1 MAPGDVVPEHAKQHK
16 PRERRQPRP
25 SESDCE
31 ADGSFVFEANEA
43 WKEFH
48 NSLCQFYAAGEL
60 CDVTL
65 KVGSRLIPCH
75 KLVLACVIPY
85 FRAMFLSKMA
95 EAKQELIEIRDF
107 DGDAIQDLVDFAYS
121 SRLTLTVDNVQPLLY
136 AACILQVELVARACC
151 EYMKAHFQPSNCLA
165 VRTFAESHNRV
176 DLMGMADRYACEH
189 FREVVECE
197 DFPCVSPQHLCTLL
211 SSSDLNIHSEAQVY
225 NAAVKWLK
233 ANPQHHNVW
242 LDQILSQVRLP
253 LLPVDFLTGTVAKEE
268 MIRANLKC
276 RDLLDEARNYHLHLS
291 NKMVPDFEYSIRTTP
306 RKHTAGVLF
315 CVGGRGGSG
324 DPFRSIEC
332 YSISKNSWF
341 FGPEMNSRRRHVGV
355 ISVGGKVYA
364 VGGHDGSEHLGN
376 MEVFDPLTNKWMMKA
391 SMNTK
396 RQGSGT
402 RGIALAALGG
412 PIYAIGGLDD
422 NSCFNDV
429 ERYDIESDHWS
440 AVAPMNMPRGGV
452 GSVALGSYV
461 YAVGGN
467 DGVASLS
474 SVERFDPHLNKW
486 SEVKEMGQRRAG
498 NGVSELNGC
507 LYVVGGFD
515 DNSPLSSVERFD
527 PRLHRWEYVAEL
539 TTPRGGVGVATIMG
553 RVFAVGGHNGNI
565 YLNTV
570 EAFDPRMNRWE
581 LVGSVSHCRAGAG
594 VAVCASH
601 ISQIRDVGQ
610 GSNNVVD
617 CM

>member
-1 MAPGDVVPEHAKQHK
+1 MA
-16 PRERRQPRP
+16 
-25 SESDCE
+25 SESMTPESAKHYQIKGKRQQQQQQQDRSLNS
-31 ADGSFVFEANEA
+31 DGEEVFVFEANEA
-43 WKEFH
+43 WKDFH
-48 NSLCQFYAAGEL
+48 SSLLRFYEAGEL

-65 KVGSRLIPCH
+65 KVGSKLISCH

-85 FRAMFLSKMA
+85 FRAMFLSEMA
-95 EAKQELIEIRDF
+95 EAKQTLIEIRDF
-107 DGDAIQDLVDFAYS
+107 DGDAIEDLVKFVYS

-136 AACILQVELVARACC
+136 AACILQVELVAKACC
-151 EYMKAHFQPSNCLA
+151 EYMKLHFHPSNCLA
-165 VRTFAESHNRV
+165 VRAFAESHNRI
-176 DLMGMADRYACEH
+176 DLMDMADRYACEH
-189 FREVVECE
+189 FTEVVECE
-197 DFPCVSPQHLCTLL
+197 DF
-211 SSSDLNIHSEAQVY
+211 
-225 NAAVKWLK
+225 
-233 ANPQHHNVW
+233 
-242 LDQILSQVRLP
+242 VRLP
-253 LLPVDFLTGTVAKEE
+253 LLPICFLMGVVAKEE
-268 MIRANLKC
+268 IIKQNLKC

-291 NKMVPDFEYSIRTTP
+291 SRAVPDFEYSIRTTP
-306 RKHTAGVLF
+306 RNETAGVLF

-332 YSISKNSWF
+332 YSINKNNWF

-364 VGGHDGSEHLGN
+364 VGGHDGNEHLGS
-376 MEVFDPLTNKWMMKA
+376 MEMFDPVANKWMMKA

-396 RQGSGT
+396 R
-402 RGIALAALGG
+402 RGIALASLGG

-422 NSCFNDV
+422 NTCFSDV
-429 ERYDIESDHWS
+429 ERYDIESDRWS
-440 AVAPMNMPRGGV
+440 GVASMNTPRGGV
-452 GSVALGSYV
+452 GSVALVNYV

-474 SVERFDPHLNKW
+474 SVERYNPHLDKW
-486 SEVKEMGQRRAG
+486 IEVKEMGQRRAG
-498 NGVSELNGC
+498 NGVSELHGC

-527 PRLHRWEYVAEL
+527 PRSNKWEYVAEL
-539 TTPRGGVGVATIMG
+539 TTPRGGVGIATLMG
-553 RVFAVGGHNGNI
+553 KIFAVGGHNGNA

-570 EAFDPRMNRWE
+570 EAFDPEMNRWE

-594 VAVCASH
+594 VAVCSCLS
-601 ISQIRDVGQ
+601 SQIRDVGQ

>member
-1 MAPGDVVPEHAKQHK
+1 MAPGDTAALNVKQHK
-16 PRERRQPRP
+16 LRTKCASRSPEA
-25 SESDCE
+25 ECA
-31 ADGSFVFEANEA
+31 ADGSFIFEAHEA
-43 WKEFH
+43 WKDFH
-48 NSLCQFYAAGEL
+48 NSLRQFYENGEL

-65 KVGSRLIPCH
+65 KVGTKLIPCH
-75 KLVLACVIPY
+75 KLVLACVVPY
-85 FRAMFLSKMA
+85 FRAMFLSDMA

-107 DGDAIQDLVDFAYS
+107 DGDAIQDLVRFAYS
-121 SRLTLTVDNVQPLLY
+121 SRLTLTVENVQPLLY

-151 EYMKAHFQPSNCLA
+151 EYMKAHFHPSNCLA
-165 VRTFAESHNRV
+165 VRTFAESHHRV
-176 DLMGMADRYACEH
+176 DLMDMADRYACEH
-189 FREVVECE
+189 FGQVLESD
-197 DFPCVSPQHLCTLL
+197 DFTRVSPQHLKTLL
-211 SSSDLNIHSEAQVY
+211 SSSDLNIHSETQVY
-225 NAAVKWLK
+225 EAAVKWLK
-233 ANPQHHNVW
+233 ANPQHHELW
-242 LDQILSQVRLP
+242 LHQIMSRVRLP
-253 LLPVDFLTGTVAKEE
+253 LLPVGFLTGTVAKEE
-268 MIRANLKC
+268 MIKADLSC

-291 NKMVPDFEYSIRTTP
+291 NKSVPDFEYSIRTTP

-355 ISVGGKVYA
+355 ISVEGKVYA

-376 MEVFDPLTNKWMMKA
+376 MEMFDPFTNKWMMKA

-396 RQGSGT
+396 R
-402 RGIALAALGG
+402 RGIALATLGG

-422 NSCFNDV
+422 NSCFSDV
-429 ERYDIESDHWS
+429 ERYDIEADRWS
-440 AVAPMNMPRGGV
+440 AVSPMNTPRGGV

-486 SEVKEMGQRRAG
+486 TDVREMGQRRAG

-527 PRLHRWEYVAEL
+527 PRVNHWEYVAEL
-539 TTPRGGVGVATIMG
+539 TTPRGGVGVATVMG

-570 EAFDPRMNRWE
+570 EAFEPRTNRWE

-594 VAVCASH
+594 VAVCATH

-610 GSNNVVD
+610 GSSNVAD

>member
-1 MAPGDVVPEHAKQHK
+1 MAPGDVVPDHAKQLK
-16 PRERRQPRP
+16 SKEKRP
-25 SESDCE
+25 GNRASKADCE
-31 ADGSFVFEANEA
+31 PDGSFIFEAHEA
-43 WKEFH
+43 WKDFH
-48 NSLCQFYAAGEL
+48 NSLRHFYEVGEL

-85 FRAMFLSKMA
+85 FRAMFLSEMS
-95 EAKQELIEIRDF
+95 EAKQELIEIKDF
-107 DGDAIQDLVDFAYS
+107 DGDAIQDLVHFAYS
-121 SRLTLTVDNVQPLLY
+121 SKLTLTVDNVQPLLY

-151 EYMKAHFQPSNCLA
+151 EYMKAHFHPTNCLA

-176 DLMGMADRYACEH
+176 DLMDMADRYACEH
-189 FREVVECE
+189 FTEVVECE
-197 DFPCVSPQHLCTLL
+197 DFTCVSPQHLRTLL
-211 SSSDLNIHSEAQVY
+211 SSSELNIHSETEVY

-233 ANPQHHNVW
+233 ANPQHHEAW
-242 LDQILSQVRLP
+242 LDQIMSQVRLP
-253 LLPVDFLTGTVAKEE
+253 LLPVEFLSGTVSKDE
-268 MIRANLKC
+268 MIKGNLSC
-276 RDLLDEARNYHLHLS
+276 RDLMDEARNYHLHLS
-291 NKMVPDFEYSIRTTP
+291 NKVVLDFEYSVRTIP

-332 YSISKNSWF
+332 YSITKNSWF

-355 ISVGGKVYA
+355 ISVEGKVYA
-364 VGGHDGSEHLGN
+364 VGGHDGNEHLGN
-376 MEVFDPLTNKWMMKA
+376 MEMFDPLTNKWMMKA

-396 RQGSGT
+396 R

-429 ERYDIESDHWS
+429 ERYDIESDCWS
-440 AVAPMNMPRGGV
+440 AVAPMNTPRGGV
-452 GSVALGSYV
+452 GSVALGSFV

-474 SVERFDPHLNKW
+474 SVERFNPHLNKW
-486 SEVKEMGQRRAG
+486 MEVSEMGQRRAG
-498 NGVSELNGC
+498 NGVSKLNGC

-527 PRLHRWEYVAEL
+527 PRMHRWEYVSEL
-539 TTPRGGVGVATIMG
+539 TTPRGGVGVATVMG

-570 EAFDPRMNRWE
+570 EAFEPRMNRWE

-594 VAVCASH
+594 VAVCSSH
-601 ISQIRDVGQ
+601 VSQIRDVGQ
-610 GSNNVVD
+610 GSSSVAN

>member
-1 MAPGDVVPEHAKQHK
+1 MAPDDMVPEHAKQHK
-16 PRERRQPRP
+16 LKQDKAKKCQSTIRP
-25 SESDCE
+25 DGDCE
-31 ADGSFVFEANEA
+31 PDGSFVFEAHEA
-43 WKEFH
+43 WKDFH
-48 NSLCQFYAAGEL
+48 NSLRQFYEVGEL

-85 FRAMFLSKMA
+85 FRAMFLSEMS
-95 EAKQELIEIRDF
+95 EAKQNLIEIKDF
-107 DGDAIQDLVDFAYS
+107 DGDAIHDLVRFAYS

-151 EYMKAHFQPSNCLA
+151 EYMKAHFHPSNCLA

-176 DLMGMADRYACEH
+176 DLMDMADRYACEN
-189 FREVVECE
+189 FREVVDCE
-197 DFPCVSPQHLCTLL
+197 DFPCVSPQHLRTLL
-211 SSSDLNIHSEAQVY
+211 SSNDLNIHSETQVY

-233 ANPQHHNVW
+233 ANPQHHEAW
-242 LDQILSQVRLP
+242 LDHIMSQVRLP
-253 LLPVDFLTGTVAKEE
+253 LLPVDFLTGTVAKED
-268 MIRANLKC
+268 MIKANLSC

-291 NKMVPDFEYSIRTTP
+291 NKVVPDFQYSFRTMP
-306 RKHTAGVLF
+306 RKHTA
-315 CVGGRGGSG
+315 
-324 DPFRSIEC
+324 
-332 YSISKNSWF
+332 
-341 FGPEMNSRRRHVGV
+341 
-355 ISVGGKVYA
+355 GKVYA

-376 MEVFDPLTNKWMMKA
+376 MEMFDPLTNKWMMKA

-396 RQGSGT
+396 R

-429 ERYDIESDHWS
+429 ERYDIESDRWS
-440 AVAPMNMPRGGV
+440 AVAPMNTPRGGV
-452 GSVALGSYV
+452 GSVALGSFV

-486 SEVKEMGQRRAG
+486 TDVREMGQRRAG

-527 PRLHRWEYVAEL
+527 PRLSRWDYVSEL
-539 TTPRGGVGVATIMG
+539 TTPRGGVGVATVMG

-594 VAVCASH
+594 VAVCSSH

-610 GSNNVVD
+610 GSSNVVD

>member
-1 MAPGDVVPEHAKQHK
+1 MMAPGDMVPEHGKQHK
-16 PRERRQPRP
+16 PRNKCVPRSP
-25 SESDCE
+25 DGECE
-31 ADGSFVFEANEA
+31 ADGSFVFEAQEA
-43 WKEFH
+43 WKDFH
-48 NSLCQFYAAGEL
+48 NSLRQFYENGEL

-65 KVGSRLIPCH
+65 KVGSKLIPCH

-85 FRAMFLSKMA
+85 FRAMFLSDMS
-95 EAKQELIEIRDF
+95 EAKQDLIEIRDF
-107 DGDAIQDLVDFAYS
+107 DGDAIQDLVRFAYS

-151 EYMKAHFQPSNCLA
+151 EYMKAHFHPSNCLA

-176 DLMGMADRYACEH
+176 DLMDMADRYACEH
-189 FREVVECE
+189 FREVVDCE
-197 DFPCVSPQHLCTLL
+197 DFPCVSPQHLKTLL
-211 SSSDLNIHSEAQVY
+211 SSSDLNIHSETQVY
-225 NAAVKWLK
+225 KAAVKWLK
-233 ANPQHHNVW
+233 ANPQHHEIW
-242 LDQILSQVRLP
+242 LDQIMSQVRLP

-268 MIRANLKC
+268 MIKSNLSC

-291 NKMVPDFEYSIRTTP
+291 NKSVPDFEYSVRTTP
-306 RKHTAGVLF
+306 RKHTA
-315 CVGGRGGSG
+315 
-324 DPFRSIEC
+324 
-332 YSISKNSWF
+332 
-341 FGPEMNSRRRHVGV
+341 
-355 ISVGGKVYA
+355 GKVYA

-376 MEVFDPLTNKWMMKA
+376 MEMFDPLTNKWMMKA

-396 RQGSGT
+396 R

-422 NSCFNDV
+422 NSCFSDV
-429 ERYDIESDHWS
+429 ERYDIESDRWS
-440 AVAPMNMPRGGV
+440 AVASMNTPRGGV

-486 SEVKEMGQRRAG
+486 TDVREMGQRRAG

-527 PRLHRWEYVAEL
+527 PRMHRWEYVAEL
-539 TTPRGGVGVATIMG
+539 TTPRGGVGVATVMG

-594 VAVCASH
+594 VAVCATH

-610 GSNNVVD
+610 GSSNVVD